1 MFAAP
6 LLWLQVKPHHA
17 EWERAGCVSRE
28 VWLEAGRLGLLCPAL
43 PEELGGAGGDILHS
57 ACVWEEQMFAN
68 CSGPGF
74 SLHSDI
80 VAPYLAKYGSAE
92 LKDRYLPAMAS
103 GECIGAI
110 AMTEPAVGSDL
121 KAVRTSATRRG
132 DDWVLNGSK
141 TFITNGTMADM
152 VIVVARTGPGA
163 GARGLSLFCVP
174 RGAPGF
180 ERGPPLEKVG
190 MHAQDTAELFFDD
203 VSLPG
208 WALLGE
214 QGAAFSYL
222 MAELPQER
230 LLIAAM
236 AMASTE
242 YMIALTHDYVKER
255 EAFGQRLLDLQTV
268 SHSLARLKCQS
279 LAGRAL
285 VDQCLGLHAQGKLS
299 AGLASAVKFQAT
311 EIQGAAADQCVQLH
325 GGTGYMRTSEVS
337 LGQTV
342 VPTDWAAARCLRAV
356 RPCSLVRIASP
367 LSLADRAC
375 VRRRPGAADL
385 RRSKRDHARGRRP
398 QPIGM
403 TAARVPS
410 LARSGAASRS
420 ACNDAVGCLWR
431 LSV

>member
-1 MFAAP
+1 MSRSALPGGIDAPREIFGEDHAA
-6 LLWLQVKPHHA
+6 WRETCAAFFRDQVKPHHA

-152 VIVVARTGPGA
+152 
-163 GARGLSLFCVP
+163 
-174 RGAPGF
+174 
-180 ERGPPLEKVG
+180 
-190 MHAQDTAELFFDD
+190 DTAELFFDD

-325 GGTGYMRTSEVS
+325 GGTGYMRTSEI
-337 LGQTV
+337 
-342 VPTDWAAARCLRAV
+342 ARAFV
-356 RPCSLVRIASP
+356 
-367 LSLADRAC
+367 D
-375 VRRRPGAADL
+375 
-385 RRSKRDHARGRRP
+385 
-398 QPIGM
+398 
-403 TAARVPS
+403 ARVQRIYGGANEIM
-410 LARSGAASRS
+410 LEVVARS
-420 ACNDAVGCLWR
+420 L
-431 LSV
+431 

>member
-1 MFAAP
+1 MHLTWGRRLVHVASHDAFLAFR
-6 LLWLQVKPHHA
+6 LRFLRLQVKPHHDK
-17 EWERAGCVSRE
+17 WERAGCVSRE

-80 VAPYLAKYGSAE
+80 VAPYLAKYGSAV
-92 LKDRYLPAMAS
+92 LKDRYLPTMAS
-103 GECIGAI
+103 GECVGAI

-121 KAVRTSATRRG
+121 KAVRTTATRRG

-141 TFITNGTMADM
+141 TFITNGTLADM

-163 GARGLSLFCVP
+163 GARGLTLFCVP
-174 RGAPGF
+174 RGVPGF

-190 MHAQDTAELFFDD
+190 MHAQDTAELYFDD
-203 VSLPG
+203 VVLPS

-255 EAFGQRLLDLQTV
+255 EAFGQRLMDLQTV

-285 VDQCLGLHAQGKLS
+285 VDQCLGLHVQGKLG
-299 AGLASAVKFQAT
+299 AALASAVKFQAT
-311 EIQGAAADQCVQLH
+311 EIQGAVADQCVQLH

-337 LGQTV
+337 SCPCGYPC
-342 VPTDWAAARCLRAV
+342 PTN
-356 RPCSLVRIASP
+356 
-367 LSLADRAC
+367 
-375 VRRRPGAADL
+375 G
-385 RRSKRDHARGRRP
+385 G
-398 QPIGM
+398 
-403 TAARVPS
+403 
-410 LARSGAASRS
+410 SGDQAT
-420 ACNDAVGCLWR
+420 
-431 LSV
+431 